1 MMVSVHFSQAFT
13 LTLKSLLLRWCL
25 REISYL
31 LGHGLKGASSLIL
44 MFPTWHEE
52 LLFSSKWKA
61 EKLVMQTK
69 TKDNKGPCFVV
80 HQCVIDLLCPALK

>member
-1 MMVSVHFSQAFT
+1 MMMVSVHFSQTFT

-44 MFPTWHEE
+44 MFPTWHGE
-52 LLFSSKWKA
+52 LFSSKRKVQ
-61 EKLVMQTK
+61 KLVMQTK
-69 TKDNKGPCFVV
+69 SKDNKGPCFVV
-80 HQCVIDLLCPALK
+80 NQCVIDLPCPALK